1 MPTDQPRGRDR
12 WIALGAALLVV
23 AISVS
28 ILSTVLDAQRR
39 GRRALERLQVNQL
52 GQLTR
57 SLDARVTA
65 GYQAIGGLAKVPYT
79 LLPHD
84 PGDTTRLEQLQALNP
99 DAKTGMVL
107 IDPSGT
113 ITNGTLLQGDL
124 VGTRLQRPGL
134 AEAVSAGRP
143 AVLPVAPGATTSLPT
158 IGYVIPLTGSRGTV
172 RGAFVFEADIGPDS
186 AFNQEVAQLRR
197 GKTGTFSFVDSQGTV
212 VASSDP
218 LTIAKPFAD
227 AALLRRRPGF
237 YRTRHQ
243 VAAVGTV
250 ASVGWEAVFTQD
262 AGEFDGGLG
271 RSIDTAVLLLITGGL
286 AAAATGFFLLLR
298 RLRRAREEQRRLQ
311 DINRTTEEFI
321 SIVSHE
327 LRTPVAGVVGFLQT
341 TADHW
346 TVMNDDARREA
357 VDRALAN
364 ARRLY
369 LFSQEILD
377 SSRLE
382 EGRLVGELDVI
393 DLRSELEVAV
403 AARRELSPERL
414 IALWVPDEPVFVQA
428 DGHRIRQVFSN
439 LIDNAVKHSPSTSPV
454 AVRMELD
461 GDAVAVHVTDEGPG
475 LPPGELERVFE
486 RFVRGRGTA
495 VQGTG
500 LGLHICRQIVEA
512 HHGRIWAESADGR
525 GATFTVRL
533 PLVSAAK
540 NAGAAR

>member
-1 MPTDQPRGRDR
+1 
-12 WIALGAALLVV
+12 
-23 AISVS
+23 
-28 ILSTVLDAQRR
+28 
-39 GRRALERLQVNQL
+39 
-52 GQLTR
+52 
-57 SLDARVTA
+57 
-65 GYQAIGGLAKVPYT
+65 
-79 LLPHD
+79 
-84 PGDTTRLEQLQALNP
+84 
-99 DAKTGMVL
+99 
-107 IDPSGT
+107 
-113 ITNGTLLQGDL
+113 
-124 VGTRLQRPGL
+124 
-134 AEAVSAGRP
+134 
-143 AVLPVAPGATTSLPT
+143 
-158 IGYVIPLTGSRGTV
+158 
-172 RGAFVFEADIGPDS
+172 
-186 AFNQEVAQLRR
+186 
-197 GKTGTFSFVDSQGTV
+197 
-212 VASSDP
+212 
-218 LTIAKPFAD
+218 
-227 AALLRRRPGF
+227 
-237 YRTRHQ
+237 
-243 VAAVGTV
+243 
-250 ASVGWEAVFTQD
+250 
-262 AGEFDGGLG
+262 
-271 RSIDTAVLLLITGGL
+271 
-286 AAAATGFFLLLR
+286 
-298 RLRRAREEQRRLQ
+298 
-311 DINRTTEEFI
+311 
-321 SIVSHE
+321 
-327 LRTPVAGVVGFLQT
+327 
-341 TADHW
+341 
-346 TVMNDDARREA
+346 VMNDDARREA

>member
-1 MPTDQPRGRDR
+1 MSTDHGPRRDR
-12 WIALGAALLVV
+12 WIALGAAIVV
-23 AISVS
+23 AALSATV
-28 ILSTVLDAQRR
+28 LSTVLDAQRR
-39 GRRALERLQVNQL
+39 GRRALEQLQVNQL

-65 GYQAIGGLAKVPYT
+65 GFAAIGGLARVPYT
-79 LLPHD
+79 LGPHD
-84 PGDTTRLEQLQALNP
+84 PGDAARLEQLQALNP
-99 DAKTGMVL
+99 EARTGMVL

-113 ITNGTLLQGDL
+113 VTNGTLLQGDL

-134 AEAVSAGRP
+134 EAALAAGRA
-143 AVLPVAPGATTSLPT
+143 AVLPVAPGVTTSLPT
-158 IGYVIPLTGSRGTV
+158 VGYVIPLTGTGGNV

-186 AFNQEVAQLRR
+186 AFTQEVAELRR
-197 GKTGTFSFVDSQGTV
+197 GRTGAFSFVDSQGVV
-212 VASSDP
+212 VASSESVS
-218 LTIAKPFAD
+218 IGKAFAD

-237 YRTRHQ
+237 HRVGHQ
-243 VAAVGTV
+243 VAAVAKVT
-250 ASVGWEAVFTQD
+250 SVGWDAVFTQD
-262 AGEFDGGLG
+262 AAEFDGGLG
-271 RSIDTAVLLLITGGL
+271 RSIDTAVLLLVIGGL
-286 AAAATGFFLLLR
+286 VAAAVGFLSLQR
-298 RLRRAREEQRRLQ
+298 RLRRAREEQRRLHE
-311 DINRTTEEFI
+311 INRTTEEFI

-346 TVMNDDARREA
+346 TVMSDDARREA

-377 SSRLE
+377 SSRLDD
-382 EGRLVGELDVI
+382 GRLVGEFDVV
-393 DLRSELEVAV
+393 DLRGELEVAV

-414 IALWVPDEPVFVQA
+414 IALWVPDEPVSVQA
-428 DGHRIRQVFSN
+428 DDNRIRQVFSN
-439 LIDNAVKHSPSTSPV
+439 LLDNAVKHSPTSSPV
-454 AVRMELD
+454 AVRMELED
-461 GDAVAVHVTDEGPG
+461 DAVTVHVTDDGPG

-486 RFVRGRGTA
+486 RFVRGRSTS

-512 HHGRIWAESADGR
+512 HHGTIWAESTDGR

-533 PLVSAAK
+533 PLVSAS
-540 NAGAAR
+540 NAGASR